1 MYSNEMK
8 WNFKRLILSLYKFLV
23 PKIEST
29 ENLIENRVRG
39 WRRKMAQKIQFNHMM
54 ACALFYSYRVFHDEH
69 SQFKYGKFVL
79 NIQTTTS
86 TLLMNASHHFISTK
100 QKSQLPTKEKEKKKW
115 KKRIV
120 AKTHAV
126 FIAKQK
132 SSSLQIFCA
141 VAIGSHTDTQHVH
154 NKITITLQYLRRRDA
169 IHSLI
174 V

>member
-100 QKSQLPTKEKEKKKW
+100 QKSQLPTKEKEKKKME
-115 KKRIV
+115 KENRSENACCLYCQAEIIVSTNFLCCCHRI
-120 AKTHAV
+120 AHR
-126 FIAKQK
+126 
-132 SSSLQIFCA
+132 
-141 VAIGSHTDTQHVH
+141 HTTC
-154 NKITITLQYLRRRDA
+154 
-169 IHSLI
+169 S
-174 V
+174 